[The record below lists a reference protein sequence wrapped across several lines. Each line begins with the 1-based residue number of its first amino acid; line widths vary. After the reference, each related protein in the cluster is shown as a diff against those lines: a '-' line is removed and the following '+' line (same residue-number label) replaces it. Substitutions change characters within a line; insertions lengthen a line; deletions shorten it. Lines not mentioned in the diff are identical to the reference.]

1 MNRTPLA
8 LAALFLVAA
17 APAASPLRLS
27 GSLTQGGLVRASLP
41 PGTGNLT
48 LDNRPVTI
56 GADGNFVIGFG
67 RDAAATANLAWRN
80 PDGTPGTRVIPVAAR
95 PWRVESLPT
104 LPPRPVSDAEF
115 DARRPGELAQIA
127 AARAAPSM
135 LDDWQGEFFAPVEG
149 RISGEFGSQRILSGQ
164 PQAPHSG
171 IDFAAATGTPVR
183 APAGGVI
190 RLAAGPFTLEGNLV
204 MIDHGF
210 GVTSALLHLAS
221 IAVKPGDRVEE
232 GQIIGTVGATGRATG
247 PHLHW
252 AMMWNGIRVDP
263 GTVLITGHMFE

>member
-1 MNRTPLA
+1 VNRVILA
-8 LAALFLVAA
+8 LAGVIPVAA
-17 APAASPLRLS
+17 APAPSQLRLN
-27 GSLTQGGLVRASLP
+27 GSPTQGGLVVAALP

-48 LDNRPVTI
+48 LDNRPVMI

-67 RDAAATANLAWRN
+67 RDAAASAELAWRSA
-80 PDGTPGTRVIPVAAR
+80 DGTLGTRIIAVAAR
-95 PWRVESLPT
+95 HWRVESLPT
-104 LPPRPVSDAEF
+104 LPLRPVPDAEF
-115 DARRPGELAQIA
+115 DTRRPGELQQIA
-127 AARAAPSM
+127 AARAAPSA
-135 LDDWQGEFFAPVEG
+135 LDDWQRGFHAPVEG

-171 IDFAAATGTPVR
+171 IDFAVAAGTPVR
-183 APAGGVI
+183 APAGGIV

-232 GQIIGTVGATGRATG
+232 GQTIGTVGATGRATG

-252 AMMWNGIRVDP
+252 AMMWNGVRVDP
-263 GTVLITGHMFE
+263 GTALMTGHTIK